1 MADRDKPPKIPAAGA
16 LLWRPAEQGP
26 AVVLVHRPRY
36 DDWSFPK
43 GKCLPGEHVLITA
56 VREVTEETGIEINL
70 GRRLRTVRYLSDG
83 RPKQVDYWAA
93 RPATQAAGGT
103 DEHAEPAPFTPNEEV
118 DQLAWLPLTA
128 AGDRLSYQHDTEVLS
143 EFASAPPA
151 TTSIILVRHA
161 SARNKKAWQKAGH
174 PDDLTRPLTP
184 LGQVQ
189 AKLLG
194 QILSCFGPARV
205 ISSPAE
211 RCLATVEPYA
221 ALIGGVVEPAPAFA
235 PPPEGEPPPG
245 GEPPAEGEPSALG
258 EPPAGG
264 EPSAEGGPSAEG
276 ESSAA
281 GPSAG
286 GEPPA
291 AGVPDALA
299 AARDLVTGL
308 VTAAEPVV
316 ICAHRENL
324 PAMLRWICESL
335 GAPVPAGPPMRK
347 GAFRALHVAGGR
359 LISAEQ
365 HNLKS

>member
-16 LLWRPAEQGP
+16 LLWRPGEQGP
-26 AVVLVHRPRY
+26 EVVLVHRPRY
-36 DDWSFPK
+36 GDWSFPK

-56 VREVTEETGIEINL
+56 VREVAEETEIEIIL
-70 GRRLRTVRYLSDG
+70 GRKLRTVRYLSDG

-93 RPATQAAGGT
+93 SPAARAVDGA
-103 DEHAEPAPFTPNEEV
+103 DEPAEPAPFTPNEEV

-143 EFASAPPA
+143 EFASAPAA
-151 TTSIILVRHA
+151 TTAIILVRHA
-161 SARNKKAWQKAGH
+161 SARNKKAWQNAGH

-184 LGQVQ
+184 LGHVQ

-221 ALIGGVVEPAPAFA
+221 ALVAGVAEPAPALA
-235 PPPEGEPPPG
+235 PPPDDKDL
-245 GEPPAEGEPSALG
+245 AEAD
-258 EPPAGG
+258 
-264 EPSAEGGPSAEG
+264 
-276 ESSAA
+276 
-281 GPSAG
+281 
-286 GEPPA
+286 
-291 AGVPDALA
+291 PDQVA
-299 AARDLVTGL
+299 AAHDLVTGL
-308 VTAAEPVV
+308 VTAGEPVV
-316 ICAHRENL
+316 ISGHRENL

-335 GAPVPAGPPMRK
+335 GAPVPTGPALRK
-347 GAFRALHVAGGR
+347 GAFWALHVAGGR

-365 HNLKS
+365 HNLAS

>member
-16 LLWRPAEQGP
+16 LLWHPGEQGP
-26 AVVLVHRPRY
+26 EVVLVHRPRY

-56 VREVTEETGIEINL
+56 VREVTEETGIEITL

-93 RPATQAAGGT
+93 RPAAQAAGGA
-103 DEHAEPAPFTPNEEV
+103 DEPAEPAPFTPNEEV
-118 DQLAWLPLTA
+118 DRLAWLPLTA

-143 EFASAPPA
+143 EFASAPAA
-151 TTSIILVRHA
+151 TTPIILVRHA

-221 ALIGGVVEPAPAFA
+221 AMTGGVVEPAPALA
-235 PPPEGEPPPG
+235 PPPDDLVLEEADP
-245 GEPPAEGEPSALG
+245 
-258 EPPAGG
+258 
-264 EPSAEGGPSAEG
+264 
-276 ESSAA
+276 
-281 GPSAG
+281 
-286 GEPPA
+286 
-291 AGVPDALA
+291 VTVA
-299 AARDLVTGL
+299 AARELVTGL
-308 VTAAEPVV
+308 VTAGEPVV
-316 ICAHRENL
+316 ICGHRENL

-335 GAPVPAGPPMRK
+335 GAPVPAGPPLRK
-347 GAFRALHVAGGR
+347 GAFRVLHLADGR

-365 HNLKS
+365 HGLKS

>member
-26 AVVLVHRPRY
+26 EVVLVHRPRY

-56 VREVTEETGIEINL
+56 VREVAEETEIEITL

-93 RPATQAAGGT
+93 RPAAQAGGEA
-103 DEHAEPAPFTPNEEV
+103 DEPAEPAPFTPNEEV

-128 AGDRLSYQHDTEVLS
+128 AGDRLSYQHDTDVLS
-143 EFASAPPA
+143 EFASAPAA
-151 TTSIILVRHA
+151 TTVIILVRHA
-161 SARNKKAWQKAGH
+161 SARNKKAWRNAGH
-174 PDDLTRPLTP
+174 PEDLSRPLTP
-184 LGQVQ
+184 LGHVQ

-221 ALIGGVVEPAPAFA
+221 ALVGGVVEPAPALA
-235 PPPEGEPPPG
+235 PPPDDKDL
-245 GEPPAEGEPSALG
+245 AE
-258 EPPAGG
+258 
-264 EPSAEGGPSAEG
+264 
-276 ESSAA
+276 A
-281 GPSAG
+281 GPD
-286 GEPPA
+286 E
-291 AGVPDALA
+291 VA
-299 AARDLVTGL
+299 AAHDLVSRL
-308 VTAAEPVV
+308 VTAGEPV
-316 ICAHRENL
+316 IISGHRENL
-324 PAMLRWICESL
+324 PAMLRWICEGL
-335 GAPVPAGPPMRK
+335 GAPVPAGPPLRK
-347 GAFRALHVAGGR
+347 GAFWALHMAGGR

-365 HNLKS
+365 HSLKS

>member
-26 AVVLVHRPRY
+26 EVVLVHRPRY

-56 VREVTEETGIEINL
+56 VREVTEETEIEVTL

-93 RPATQAAGGT
+93 RPAAQAGGEA
-103 DEHAEPAPFTPNEEV
+103 DEPAEPAPFTPNEEV

-128 AGDRLSYQHDTEVLS
+128 AGDRLSYQHDTDVLS
-143 EFASAPPA
+143 EFASAPAA
-151 TTSIILVRHA
+151 TTVIILVRHA
-161 SARNKKAWQKAGH
+161 SARNKKAWRNAGH
-174 PDDLTRPLTP
+174 PEDLSRPLTP
-184 LGQVQ
+184 LGHVQ

-221 ALIGGVVEPAPAFA
+221 ALVGGVVEPAPALA
-235 PPPEGEPPPG
+235 PPPDDKDL
-245 GEPPAEGEPSALG
+245 AE
-258 EPPAGG
+258 
-264 EPSAEGGPSAEG
+264 
-276 ESSAA
+276 A
-281 GPSAG
+281 GPD
-286 GEPPA
+286 E
-291 AGVPDALA
+291 VA
-299 AARDLVTGL
+299 AAHDLVSRL
-308 VTAAEPVV
+308 VTAGEPV
-316 ICAHRENL
+316 IISGHRENL
-324 PAMLRWICESL
+324 PAMLRWICEGL
-335 GAPVPAGPPMRK
+335 GAPVPAGPPLRK
-347 GAFRALHVAGGR
+347 GAFWALHMAGGR

-365 HNLKS
+365 HSLKS

>member
-93 RPATQAAGGT
+93 RPAAQAAGGT
-103 DEHAEPAPFTPNEEV
+103 DEPAEPAPFTPNEEV

-184 LGQVQ
+184 LGHVQ

-221 ALIGGVVEPAPAFA
+221 ALVGGVVEPAPALA
-235 PPPEGEPPPG
+235 PPPDDRDLTE
-245 GEPPAEGEPSALG
+245 
-258 EPPAGG
+258 
-264 EPSAEGGPSAEG
+264 
-276 ESSAA
+276 A
-281 GPSAG
+281 GPD
-286 GEPPA
+286 E
-291 AGVPDALA
+291 VA
-299 AARDLVTGL
+299 AAHDLVSRL
-308 VTAAEPVV
+308 VTAGEPV
-316 ICAHRENL
+316 IISGHRENL
-324 PAMLRWICESL
+324 PAMLRWICEGL
-335 GAPVPAGPPMRK
+335 GAPVPAGPPLRK
-347 GAFRALHVAGGR
+347 GAFWALHVAGGR

>member
-16 LLWRPAEQGP
+16 LLWHPGEQGP
-26 AVVLVHRPRY
+26 EVVLVHRPRY

-56 VREVTEETGIEINL
+56 VREVTEETEIEITL

-93 RPATQAAGGT
+93 RPAAQAVGGA
-103 DEHAEPAPFTPNEEV
+103 DEPAEPVPFIPNEEV

-143 EFASAPPA
+143 EFASAPAA
-151 TTSIILVRHA
+151 TTPIILVRHA

-221 ALIGGVVEPAPAFA
+221 AMTGGVVEPAPALA
-235 PPPEGEPPPG
+235 PPPDDLVLEEAD
-245 GEPPAEGEPSALG
+245 PAT
-258 EPPAGG
+258 
-264 EPSAEGGPSAEG
+264 
-276 ESSAA
+276 
-281 GPSAG
+281 
-286 GEPPA
+286 
-291 AGVPDALA
+291 VA
-299 AARDLVTGL
+299 AARELVTGL
-308 VTAAEPVV
+308 VTAGEPVV
-316 ICAHRENL
+316 ICGHRENL

-335 GAPVPAGPPMRK
+335 GAPVPAGPPLRK
-347 GAFRALHVAGGR
+347 GAFRVLHLADGR

-365 HNLKS
+365 HGLKS

>member
-16 LLWRPAEQGP
+16 LLWRPGEQGRE
-26 AVVLVHRPRY
+26 VVLVHRPRY

-56 VREVTEETGIEINL
+56 VREVAEETEIEIIL
-70 GRRLRTVRYLSDG
+70 GRKLRTVRYLSDG

-93 RPATQAAGGT
+93 RPAAQAADGA
-103 DEHAEPAPFTPNEEV
+103 DEPAEPAPFTPNEEV
-118 DQLAWLPLTA
+118 DELAWLPLTA
-128 AGDRLSYQHDTEVLS
+128 AGDRLTYQHDTEVLA
-143 EFASAPPA
+143 EFAAAPAA
-151 TTSIILVRHA
+151 TRAIILVRHA
-161 SARNKKAWQKAGH
+161 SARNKKAWQNAGH

-184 LGQVQ
+184 LGHVQ

-194 QILSCFGPARV
+194 QILSCFGSARV

-211 RCLATVEPYA
+211 RCLATAEPYA
-221 ALIGGVVEPAPAFA
+221 AMTGGVVEPAPALA
-235 PPPEGEPPPG
+235 PPPDDRVLEE
-245 GEPPAEGEPSALG
+245 AD
-258 EPPAGG
+258 
-264 EPSAEGGPSAEG
+264 
-276 ESSAA
+276 
-281 GPSAG
+281 
-286 GEPPA
+286 PA
-291 AGVPDALA
+291 AVA
-299 AARDLVTGL
+299 AARELVTGL
-308 VTAAEPVV
+308 VTAGEPVV

-365 HNLKS
+365 HSLKS

>member
-16 LLWRPAEQGP
+16 LLWRPGEHGRE
-26 AVVLVHRPRY
+26 VVLVHRPRY

-56 VREVTEETGIEINL
+56 VREVAEETEIEIIL
-70 GRRLRTVRYLSDG
+70 GRKLRMVRYLSDG

-93 RPATQAAGGT
+93 RPAAQAAGEA
-103 DEHAEPAPFTPNEEV
+103 DEPAEPAPFTPNEEV
-118 DQLAWLPLTA
+118 DELAWLPLTA
-128 AGDRLSYQHDTEVLS
+128 AGDRLTYQHDTEVLA
-143 EFASAPPA
+143 EFASAPAA
-151 TTSIILVRHA
+151 TRAIILVRHA
-161 SARNKKAWQKAGH
+161 SARNKKAWQNAGH

-184 LGQVQ
+184 LGHVQ

-221 ALIGGVVEPAPAFA
+221 AMTGGVVEPAPALA
-235 PPPEGEPPPG
+235 PPPDDRVLEE
-245 GEPPAEGEPSALG
+245 AD
-258 EPPAGG
+258 
-264 EPSAEGGPSAEG
+264 
-276 ESSAA
+276 
-281 GPSAG
+281 
-286 GEPPA
+286 PA
-291 AGVPDALA
+291 AVA
-299 AARDLVTGL
+299 AARELVTGL
-308 VTAAEPVV
+308 VTAGEPVV

-365 HNLKS
+365 HSLKS

>member
-16 LLWRPAEQGP
+16 LLWRPGEQGRE
-26 AVVLVHRPRY
+26 VVLVHRPRY

-56 VREVTEETGIEINL
+56 VREVAEETEIEIIL
-70 GRRLRTVRYLSDG
+70 GRKLRTVRYLSDG

-93 RPATQAAGGT
+93 RPAAQAADGA
-103 DEHAEPAPFTPNEEV
+103 DEPAEPAPFTPNEEV
-118 DQLAWLPLTA
+118 DELAWLPLTA
-128 AGDRLSYQHDTEVLS
+128 AGDRLTYQHDTEVLA
-143 EFASAPPA
+143 EFASAPAA
-151 TTSIILVRHA
+151 TRAIILVRHA
-161 SARNKKAWQKAGH
+161 SARNKKAWQNAGH

-184 LGQVQ
+184 LGHVQ

-221 ALIGGVVEPAPAFA
+221 AMTGGVVEPAPALA
-235 PPPEGEPPPG
+235 PPPDDRVLEE
-245 GEPPAEGEPSALG
+245 AD
-258 EPPAGG
+258 
-264 EPSAEGGPSAEG
+264 
-276 ESSAA
+276 
-281 GPSAG
+281 
-286 GEPPA
+286 PA
-291 AGVPDALA
+291 AVA
-299 AARDLVTGL
+299 AARELVTGL
-308 VTAAEPVV
+308 VTAGEPVV

-365 HNLKS
+365 HSLRS

>member
-56 VREVTEETGIEINL
+56 VREVAEETGIEINL

-93 RPATQAAGGT
+93 RPAAQAAGGT
-103 DEHAEPAPFTPNEEV
+103 DEPAEPAPFTPNEEV

-143 EFASAPPA
+143 EFASAPAA

-205 ISSPAE
+205 VSSPAE

-235 PPPEGEPPPG
+235 PPPEGEP
-245 GEPPAEGEPSALG
+245 AAK
-258 EPPAGG
+258 G
-264 EPSAEGGPSAEG
+264 EPSAEGGPSAGGEPSAEGGLSAGG
-276 ESSAA
+276 ESPAEG

-291 AGVPDALA
+291 EG
-299 AARDLVTGL
+299 GL
-308 VTAAEPVV
+308 
-316 ICAHRENL
+316 
-324 PAMLRWICESL
+324 S
-335 GAPVPAGPPMRK
+335 
-347 GAFRALHVAGGR
+347 AGGEPP
-359 LISAEQ
+359 AEGGRRQ
-365 HNLKS
+365 RESRPRRASRTPWPPPATWSPGWSRPRSRW

>member
-16 LLWRPAEQGP
+16 LLWRPGEAGP
-26 AVVLVHRPRY
+26 EVVLVHRPRY

-56 VREVTEETGIEINL
+56 VREVAEETGTEISL

-93 RPATQAAGGT
+93 RPAAQAAAGA
-103 DEHAEPAPFTPNEEV
+103 DEPAGPVPFIPNEEV

-143 EFASAPPA
+143 EFASAPAA
-151 TTSIILVRHA
+151 TTAIILIRHA
-161 SARNKKAWQKAGH
+161 SARNKKAWQNAGH

-184 LGQVQ
+184 LGHVQ

-221 ALIGGVVEPAPAFA
+221 ALTGGVVEPAPALA
-235 PPPEGEPPPG
+235 PPPNDQVLEEAD
-245 GEPPAEGEPSALG
+245 PATM
-258 EPPAGG
+258 
-264 EPSAEGGPSAEG
+264 
-276 ESSAA
+276 
-281 GPSAG
+281 
-286 GEPPA
+286 
-291 AGVPDALA
+291 A
-299 AARDLVTGL
+299 AAHGLVTGL
-308 VTAAEPVV
+308 VTAGEPVV
-316 ICAHRENL
+316 ICGHRENL

-335 GAPVPAGPPMRK
+335 GAPVPAGPPLRK

-365 HNLKS
+365 HSLKS